1 MMTRSPSHPLIIA
14 HRGYRARY
22 PENTLAAF
30 RAALNIPTAMIE
42 FDVCLSRDRQPMVIH
57 DETLDRTTS
66 GHGPVAG
73 FTLAELK
80 TLDAGRWFSPVF
92 ANEPLP
98 TLDEVLDLCLNR
110 CALNIEIKPEAFE
123 DHHPADAIEHQ
134 VIDAVTQRFDPRS
147 VIISSFEPR
156 FIERIARID
165 VPGLR
170 TALLTEHRPLDD
182 ALMEFMIRTRVFS
195 WNPDHP
201 VLTPDQIA
209 RAHREGLAVLTYTVN
224 HGPTGRRLLAMGAD
238 GLFTDEP
245 LLF

>member
-1 MMTRSPSHPLIIA
+1 MTSPSSQPLIIA

-42 FDVCLSRDRQPMVIH
+42 LDVCLSRDRQLVVIH

-92 ANEPLP
+92 TGEPIP
-98 TLDEVLDLCLNR
+98 TLTEVLDLCRNR

-123 DHHPADAIEHQ
+123 AHHPSDAVERQ
-134 VIDAVTQRFDPRS
+134 VIESVTGRFDPRS

-156 FIERIARID
+156 VIEQIARMA

-182 ALMEFMIRTRVFS
+182 ALLDFMVRNNVFS

-209 RAHREGLAVLTYTVN
+209 RAHRNGLKVLTYTVN
-224 HGPTGRRLLAMGAD
+224 HGPTGRALLAMGAD